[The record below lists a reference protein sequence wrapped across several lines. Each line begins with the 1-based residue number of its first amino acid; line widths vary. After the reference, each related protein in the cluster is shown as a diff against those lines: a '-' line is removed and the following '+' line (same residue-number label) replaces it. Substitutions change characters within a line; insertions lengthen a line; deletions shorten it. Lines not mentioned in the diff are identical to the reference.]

1 MRMASALEVKRR
13 HEDRLM
19 ATPGVVGVAVG
30 ARDGRECI
38 LVFVDADRPAI
49 RKAVPRVL
57 EDVDV
62 EIVESGTFTARKD
75 A

>member
-1 MRMASALEVKRR
+1 MAMASAVEVKRR

-19 ATPGVVGVAVG
+19 AMPGVVGVAVG

-38 LVFVDADRPAI
+38 LVYVEADRPAI
-49 RKAVPRVL
+49 RKAVPRTL
-57 EDVDV
+57 EEVAV
-62 EIVESGTFTARKD
+62 EIVESGTFKARKD